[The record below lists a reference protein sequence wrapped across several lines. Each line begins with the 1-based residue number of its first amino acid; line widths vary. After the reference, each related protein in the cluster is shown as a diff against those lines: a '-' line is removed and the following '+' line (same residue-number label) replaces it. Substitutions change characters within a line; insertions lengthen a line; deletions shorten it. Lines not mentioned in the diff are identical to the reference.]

1 MRNLLLRL
9 NKLLLQL
16 SFSLSLF
23 LSSSHSAWQPVVVG
37 LALDLV
43 VKVGDRPVGTL
54 FGKQVPDVEV
64 HQCNGNDQH
73 HDDNVIDVL
82 VQVARR
88 MHHVHHVGELVQLA
102 RRCCCCRGGSA
113 GAGGAGGGAGTG
125 GGAAARTDDVAAV
138 LVTADI
144 VILVIL
150 MLYMAQFLVRHG
162 LALGPADWTA
172 VILQGHLTF
181 AGAIHVAA
189 EGNHALCLAMH
200 TIALIAA
207 FDPTFSMAIEHV
219 QSLGL
224 TDGIRTDLRLIAAM
238 LADAQT
244 LLAIAASATVQPIVF
259 SIPHLGAVGLRPAF
273 ILPTALAWG
282 IHGLWL
288 QFHHHLTVLAFAAW
302 NVARLAHTFL
312 GQTALGEI
320 PVRHQAAAAAAAD
333 AATAVAHCHRGHF
346 GCGARNHI
354 R

>member
-1 MRNLLLRL
+1 
-9 NKLLLQL
+9 
-16 SFSLSLF
+16 
-23 LSSSHSAWQPVVVG
+23 
-37 LALDLV
+37 
-43 VKVGDRPVGTL
+43 
-54 FGKQVPDVEV
+54 
-64 HQCNGNDQH
+64 
-73 HDDNVIDVL
+73 
-82 VQVARR
+82 

-102 RRCCCCRGGSA
+102 RRCCCCGGGSA
-113 GAGGAGGGAGTG
+113 GAGGAGGGAGGG
-125 GGAAARTDDVAAV
+125 GGAAACTDDVAAV

-144 VILVIL
+144 VILII
-150 MLYMAQFLVRHG
+150 MLCMAQLLVRHG

-181 AGAIHVAA
+181 AGAIHVTA
-189 EGNHALCLAMH
+189 EGYHALRLAVH
-200 TIALIAA
+200 TIALITT
-207 FDPTFSMAIEHV
+207 FDPTLSMAIEHV

-259 SIPHLGAVGLRPAF
+259 SVPHLGAVGLRPAF
-273 ILPTALAWG
+273 VLPTALARG

-312 GQTALGEI
+312 GQAALGEI
-320 PVRHQAAAAAAAD
+320 PVRHQAAAAAA
-333 AATAVAHCHRGHF
+333 TAVAHCPRGHF